1 MNFCDKCHN
10 ILYPFEENNKLYLI
24 CNNCGFKKAHTDKVV
39 FKLSYKNNTDVKSNV
54 SNKYI
59 IYDNT
64 LPRTTKKKCPN
75 EDCESNKDETKREVV
90 FYPMAKTMDLI
101 YVCCACKT
109 EWKYT

>member
-10 ILYPFEENNKLYLI
+10 LLYPYEENNELFLR
-24 CNNCGFKKAHTDKVV
+24 CSCGFKKKHTDKVV
-39 FKLSYKNNTDVKSNV
+39 FSISYKKNNDVKDTT

-75 EDCESNKDETKREVV
+75 DDCESNRDETKREVV
-90 FYPMAKTMDLI
+90 FYPTKKTMELV
-101 YVCCACKT
+101 YVCCSCNT